1 MIDSGI
7 NLNLLL
13 TKKDKIIMNEN
24 QDCASCNLMAE
35 LASGGVVGGYIPEG
49 ETNFVYNDAD
59 ANALRDTLKV
69 LFDSSWTGIPDS
81 LFDDGAMTYEVKLIV
96 DTYILNW
103 MKCHAL
109 VNALTTV
116 TQFINP
122 GTAANALVSACAAL
136 ISEVVGLVIPIVGL
150 AGIRYTA
157 CRLAALN
164 GIKTDLIMAMSYV
177 G

>member
-1 MIDSGI
+1 MSQETACT
-7 NLNLLL
+7 N
-13 TKKDKIIMNEN
+13 
-24 QDCASCNLMAE
+24 CNDTLIHD
-35 LASGGVVGGYIPEG
+35 LSSGGVVGGYIPDG
-49 ETNFVYNDAD
+49 QSNFVYDD
-59 ANALRDTLKV
+59 DEANALREVLKTL
-69 LFDSSWTGIPDS
+69 FPSSWTGMPSSI
-81 LFDDGAMTYEVKLIV
+81 FDDGAMTYEVKLIV

-116 TQFINP
+116 AQFINP
-122 GTAANALVSACAAL
+122 GTAANALVSACTAL
-136 ISEVVGLVIPIVGL
+136 ISEVVGLVIPEVGL

-157 CRLAALN
+157 CRLGAWN